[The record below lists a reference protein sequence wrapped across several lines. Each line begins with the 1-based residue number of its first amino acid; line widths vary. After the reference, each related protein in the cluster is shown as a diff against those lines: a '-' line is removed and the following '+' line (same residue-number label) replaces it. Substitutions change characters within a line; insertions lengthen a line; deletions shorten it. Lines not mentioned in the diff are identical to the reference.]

1 MTDSYRAWA
10 RAALKKLFHYMFLSY
25 MCSINALKAKGTTRP
40 ATIFHAYYTFLAVNF
55 GTKIA
60 CNDVLNEVV
69 VCLHSGSHKNAP

>member
-1 MTDSYRAWA
+1 MQ
-10 RAALKKLFHYMFLSY
+10 H
-25 MCSINALKAKGTTRP
+25 ALKAKGTTRP

-60 CNDVLNEVV
+60 CNDVLNEGV